1 MANKRLA
8 HCVIEGEKQRKGVQL
23 WKKTHHIK
31 RRDVYPRQKLVQ
43 VAALDSL
50 MRILRSMKC

>member
-31 RRDVYPRQKLVQ
+31 RRDGTSCCTWFTDAYFEINEML
-43 VAALDSL
+43 
-50 MRILRSMKC
+50 